1 MEEINRKETV
11 LSSERNQYL
20 GTFQTIYNSRPDKL
34 MLIFGSRV
42 YTSIERC
49 ILTES
54 ADIEW
59 VMATASDAKGNLP
72 MAAQK
77 LGVPGAIVNDVGF
90 FIGWTA
96 NNRSSANRE

>member
-1 MEEINRKETV
+1 
-11 LSSERNQYL
+11 
-20 GTFQTIYNSRPDKL
+20 
-34 MLIFGSRV
+34 MLIFESRV

-59 VMATASDAKGNLP
+59 IMATASDAKGNLP

-77 LGVPGAIVNDVGF
+77 LGIPGAIVNDVGLF
-90 FIGWTA
+90 MEWTA